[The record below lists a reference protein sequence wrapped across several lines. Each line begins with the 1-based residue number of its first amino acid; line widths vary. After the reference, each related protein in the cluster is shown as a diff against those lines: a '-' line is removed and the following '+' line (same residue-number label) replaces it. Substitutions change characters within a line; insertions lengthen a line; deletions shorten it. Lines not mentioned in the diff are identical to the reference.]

1 MRSLKMAFGKFFNWL
16 KGGSSPRQMTV
27 RLKMI
32 ARRMDRQH
40 RKLKNS
46 EAKLTKEL
54 RQAVLK
60 GDMDAAK
67 LYAGD
72 VVRSRKMALGTQRLS
87 SRITTIVFKLEQA
100 QATEEIARDLQ
111 NLVGSLAMINQTL
124 QIPQLSQTLEQ
135 MEVEM
140 GDIDMSSE
148 TIGESFEGLMDAE
161 VDQGEIEKVLGEVLS
176 EEEITAAHGLPTP
189 DVKSVEIA
197 KELEKLKKGED

>member
-1 MRSLKMAFGKFFNWL
+1 MAFGKFMGWL
-16 KGGSSPRQMTV
+16 KGGRNTRQMTV

-32 ARRMDRQH
+32 SRRMDRQH

-46 EAKLTKEL
+46 ETKMTKEL

-72 VVRSRKMALGTQRLS
+72 VVRTRKMALGTQRLS
-87 SRITTIVFKLEQA
+87 SRINTIVFKLEQA
-100 QATEEIARDLQ
+100 QATEEIARDLH
-111 NLVGSLAMINQTL
+111 NLVGALAMINQTL
-124 QIPQLSQTLEQ
+124 QIPQLTETLEH
-135 MEVEM
+135 MEIEM

-161 VDQGEIEKVLGEVLS
+161 VDQSEIDKVLGEVLS
-176 EEEITAAHGLPTP
+176 EEEISAAHGLPTP
-189 DVKSVEIA
+189 DAKAVEIA
-197 KELEKLKKGED
+197 KELEKLKKGEE

>member
-1 MRSLKMAFGKFFNWL
+1 MAFGKFMGWL
-16 KGGSSPRQMTV
+16 KGGRSTRQMTV

-32 ARRMDRQH
+32 SRRMDRQH

-46 EAKLTKEL
+46 ETKMTKEL

-72 VVRSRKMALGTQRLS
+72 VVRTRKMALGTQRLS
-87 SRITTIVFKLEQA
+87 SRINTIVFKLEQA
-100 QATEEIARDLQ
+100 QATEEIARDLH
-111 NLVGSLAMINQTL
+111 NLVGALAMINQTL
-124 QIPQLSQTLEQ
+124 QIPQLTETLEH
-135 MEVEM
+135 MEIEM

-161 VDQGEIEKVLGEVLS
+161 VDQSEIDKVLGEVLS
-176 EEEITAAHGLPTP
+176 EEEISAAHGLPTP
-189 DVKSVEIA
+189 DAKAVEIA
-197 KELEKLKKGED
+197 KELEKLKKGEE

>member
-1 MRSLKMAFGKFFNWL
+1 MAFGKFMSWL
-16 KGGSSPRQMTV
+16 KGGRSTRQMTV

-32 ARRMDRQH
+32 SRRMDRQH
-40 RKLKNS
+40 RKLKNNES
-46 EAKLTKEL
+46 KMTKEL

-87 SRITTIVFKLEQA
+87 SRINTIVFKLDQA
-100 QATEEIARDLQ
+100 QATEEIARDLH
-111 NLVGSLAMINQTL
+111 NLVGALAMINQTL
-124 QIPQLSQTLEQ
+124 QIPQLTETLEQ
-135 MEVEM
+135 MELEM

-161 VDQGEIEKVLGEVLS
+161 VDQSEIDKVLGEVLS
-176 EEEITAAHGLPTP
+176 EEEIAAAHGLPTP
-189 DVKSVEIA
+189 DAKAVEIA
-197 KELEKLKKGED
+197 KELEKLKKGEE